1 MPDAWDDSGDEWDA
15 DSDDDQIASRLAN
28 LNTGPAKKAQV
39 EEEEDLAVIEK
50 AADEKREKALLRNKG
65 IALAAK
71 KAAAKAIKDEEEIM
85 RKSLE
90 YEANM
95 NEDERRLLQKQRG
108 DEADFA
114 LVDELFGGDGGNPAD
129 NRPDAG
135 GALVLKNMKDHLL
148 HAKAIG
154 KCVREHGK
162 AHLALALIREILTE
176 SKDVLDDDSLTD
188 LGKSLNV
195 IKNTKIAE
203 KKKLE
208 KKKAAAKPKKDKGAD
223 KKAKAAELFGDND
236 LYDDYDDYG
245 AQYEDD
251 FF

>member
-1 MPDAWDDSGDEWDA
+1 MG
-15 DSDDDQIASRLAN
+15 
-28 LNTGPAKKAQV
+28 
-39 EEEEDLAVIEK
+39 
-50 AADEKREKALLRNKG
+50 
-65 IALAAK
+65 
-71 KAAAKAIKDEEEIM
+71 

-176 SKDVLDDDSLTD
+176 SSDVLDDDSLTD

-195 IKNTKIAE
+195 IKNTKIA
-203 KKKLE
+203 